1 MPIYILTKEYSKQLL
16 QKFMVIKIM
25 QESPKKILVIEDDN
39 VTRNLYLKGL
49 EAKGFNTIGAN
60 NGIAGIQQAQE
71 HIPDLVICDITMPDM
86 DGYNVLTTLR
96 QDPLTGIIP
105 FIFLTGSST
114 KADVRKAMELGADD
128 YLTKPS
134 TLDEL
139 LRAIAIRLQ
148 KQATLQ
154 YWWAMKSEKA
164 PKAVFADNTTA
175 IAGGVSVSVGNS
187 KAVATLGASAS
198 ATEVSARE
206 APDTEIMIPPKS
218 IFPYIPQLK
227 EVFDFIEAHYHQGI
241 TLCDVAVAVGYSP
254 AYLTN
259 RVAKQTGETV
269 NCWIVK
275 RRMAG
280 ARFLLQND
288 DQTVEKIAKA
298 LGYQDVSHF
307 SRQFRQHHG
316 LPPQAW
322 RKEHQLVSQKQVKFW
337 QNC

>member
-1 MPIYILTKEYSKQLL
+1 MMY
-16 QKFMVIKIM
+16 
-25 QESPKKILVIEDDN
+25 ESSKKILVIEDDT

-49 EAKGFNTIGAN
+49 EAKGFDMIGAN
-60 NGIAGIQQAQE
+60 NGRVGIQQVQKD
-71 HIPDLVICDITMPDM
+71 IPDLVICDITMPDM
-86 DGYNVLTTLR
+86 DGYSVLTTLR
-96 QDPLTGIIP
+96 QDPLTAIIP
-105 FIFLTGSST
+105 FIFLTGSSS
-114 KADVRKAMELGADD
+114 KANVRKAMELGADD

-148 KQATLQ
+148 KQASLQ
-154 YWWAMKSEKA
+154 YWYSIQVEKA
-164 PKAVFADNTTA
+164 PNITA
-175 IAGGVSVSVGNS
+175 IATGVAVG
-187 KAVATLGASAS
+187 VGVGEASG
-198 ATEVSARE
+198 RE
-206 APDTEIMIPPKS
+206 ASGREDMIPDSS

-280 ARFLLQND
+280 ARFLLQNNN
-288 DQTVEKIAKA
+288 QTVEKIAKE

-316 LPPQAW
+316 LPPQTW
-322 RKEHQLVSQKQVKFW
+322 RKEHA
-337 QNC
+337 

>member
-1 MPIYILTKEYSKQLL
+1 MS
-16 QKFMVIKIM
+16 
-25 QESPKKILVIEDDN
+25 ESSNKILVIEDDN

-49 EAKGFNTIGAN
+49 EAKGFDTISAD
-60 NGIAGIQQAQE
+60 NGLAGIQQAQKR
-71 HIPDLVICDITMPDM
+71 IPDLVICDITMPDM
-86 DGYNVLTTLR
+86 DGYSVLTTLR
-96 QDPLTGIIP
+96 QDPLTAIIP

-114 KADVRKAMELGADD
+114 RADVRKAMELGADD
-128 YLTKPS
+128 YLSKPS

-139 LRAIAIRLQ
+139 LRAITTRLQ
-148 KQATLQ
+148 KQATFQ
-154 YWWAMKSEKA
+154 YWCNIQFEKA
-164 PKAVFADNTTA
+164 PKSVFEDNT
-175 IAGGVSVSVGNS
+175 ILLAGGVGE
-187 KAVATLGASAS
+187 ASG
-198 ATEVSARE
+198 RE
-206 APDTEIMIPPKS
+206 AMIPQKS
-218 IFPYIPQLK
+218 IFPCIPELK

-241 TLCDVAVAVGYSP
+241 TLCDVALAVGYSS

-280 ARFLLQND
+280 ARFLLQNSN
-288 DQTVEKIAKA
+288 QTVEKIAKA

-322 RKEHQLVSQKQVKFW
+322 RKEHPH
-337 QNC
+337 

>member
-1 MPIYILTKEYSKQLL
+1 MH
-16 QKFMVIKIM
+16 
-25 QESPKKILVIEDDN
+25 ESPKKILVIEDDN

-49 EAKGFNTIGAN
+49 EAKGFDTIGADT
-60 NGIAGIQQAQE
+60 GVAGIQQAQE

-86 DGYNVLTTLR
+86 DGYSVLATLR
-96 QDPLTGIIP
+96 QDPVTAIIP

-154 YWWAMKSEKA
+154 YWWAMKLEKA
-164 PKAVFADNTTA
+164 PKSVFADNTTA
-175 IAGGVSVSVGNS
+175 IAEGVSVGE
-187 KAVATLGASAS
+187 ASG
-198 ATEVSARE
+198 RE
-206 APDTEIMIPPKS
+206 ASGTEIMMPPKS

-259 RVAKQTGETV
+259 RVAKQTGDTV

-322 RKEHQLVSQKQVKFW
+322 RKEHQLVSQKQVKVW

>member
-1 MPIYILTKEYSKQLL
+1 
-16 QKFMVIKIM
+16 MVY
-25 QESPKKILVIEDDN
+25 ESSNKILVIEDDN
-39 VTRNLYLKGL
+39 VTRDLYLKGL
-49 EAKGFNTIGAN
+49 KAKGFDTIGAD
-60 NGIAGIQQAQE
+60 NGLAGIQQAQE
-71 HIPDLVICDITMPDM
+71 YIPDLVICDITMPDM
-86 DGYNVLTTLR
+86 DGYSVLNTLR
-96 QDPLTGIIP
+96 QEPLTAIIP
-105 FIFLTGSST
+105 FIFLTGSSS

-139 LRAIAIRLQ
+139 LRAIATRLQ
-148 KQATLQ
+148 KQATMQ
-154 YWWAMKSEKA
+154 NWCTMKSEKA
-164 PKAVFADNTTA
+164 PKSVFADNTTVA
-175 IAGGVSVSVGNS
+175 IAPEQTSD
-187 KAVATLGASAS
+187 
-198 ATEVSARE
+198 E
-206 APDTEIMIPPKS
+206 EITIPFKS
-218 IFPYIPQLK
+218 IFPAIPQLK

-259 RVAKQTGETV
+259 RVARQTGETV

-280 ARFLLQND
+280 ARFLLQNNN
-288 DQTVEKIAKA
+288 QTVEKIAKA

-322 RKEHQLVSQKQVKFW
+322 RKQHQLVSQKQVKLW
-337 QNC
+337 

>member
-1 MPIYILTKEYSKQLL
+1 MMY
-16 QKFMVIKIM
+16 
-25 QESPKKILVIEDDN
+25 ESSNKILVIEDDN
-39 VTRNLYLKGL
+39 VTRDLYLKGL
-49 EAKGFNTIGAN
+49 KAKGFDTISAE
-60 NGIAGIQQAQE
+60 NGLAGIQQAQE
-71 HIPDLVICDITMPDM
+71 CIPDLVICDITMPDM
-86 DGYNVLTTLR
+86 DGYSVLSTLR
-96 QDPLTGIIP
+96 QDPLTAIIP
-105 FIFLTGSST
+105 FIFLTGSSS

-154 YWWAMKSEKA
+154 YWCAMKFEKA
-164 PKAVFADNTTA
+164 PKSVFADNTTVA
-175 IAGGVSVSVGNS
+175 IAPEE
-187 KAVATLGASAS
+187 T
-198 ATEVSARE
+198 
-206 APDTEIMIPPKS
+206 PDEKTTIPFKS
-218 IFPYIPQLK
+218 IFPSIPQLK

-259 RVAKQTGETV
+259 RVARQTGETV

-280 ARFLLQND
+280 ARFLLQNNN
-288 DQTVEKIAKA
+288 QTIEKIAKA

-322 RKEHQLVSQKQVKFW
+322 RKQHQLVSQKQVTLW
-337 QNC
+337 

>member
-1 MPIYILTKEYSKQLL
+1 MMYQS
-16 QKFMVIKIM
+16 
-25 QESPKKILVIEDDN
+25 SKKILVIEDDN

-49 EAKGFNTIGAN
+49 KAKGFDPIGAD
-60 NGIAGIQQAQE
+60 NGLAGIQQAQE
-71 HIPDLVICDITMPDM
+71 CIPDLVICDITMPDM
-86 DGYNVLTTLR
+86 DGYSVLTTLR
-96 QDPLTGIIP
+96 QNPLTTIIP

-139 LRAIAIRLQ
+139 LRAIATRLQ

-154 YWWAMKSEKA
+154 NWCAIQFNKASKS
-164 PKAVFADNTTA
+164 VFGDDNNTTA
-175 IAGGVSVSVGNS
+175 IAEDANVGVGESSR
-187 KAVATLGASAS
+187 
-198 ATEVSARE
+198 RE
-206 APDTEIMIPPKS
+206 PFPREGSRQEGITFPKS
-218 IFPYIPQLK
+218 IFPCIPQLK

-241 TLCDVAVAVGYSP
+241 TLCDVAEAVGYSP

-259 RVAKQTGETV
+259 RVARQTGETV

-280 ARFLLQND
+280 ARFLLQNN
-288 DQTVEKIAKA
+288 DQTIEKIAKA

-322 RKEHQLVSQKQVKFW
+322 RKEHQVVSEKQLKLC
-337 QNC
+337 QSELLSHT

>member
-1 MPIYILTKEYSKQLL
+1 
-16 QKFMVIKIM
+16 MVY
-25 QESPKKILVIEDDN
+25 ESSNKILVIEDDN
-39 VTRNLYLKGL
+39 VTRDLYLKGL
-49 EAKGFNTIGAN
+49 KAKGFDTIGADS
-60 NGIAGIQQAQE
+60 GIVGIQQAQE
-71 HIPDLVICDITMPDM
+71 YIPDLVICDITMPDM
-86 DGYNVLTTLR
+86 DGYSVLNTLR
-96 QDPLTGIIP
+96 QDPLTAIIP
-105 FIFLTGSST
+105 FIFLTGSSS

-139 LRAIAIRLQ
+139 LRAITTRLQ
-148 KQATLQ
+148 KRATLQ
-154 YWWAMKSEKA
+154 NWCTMKSEKA
-164 PKAVFADNTTA
+164 PKSVFADHTTVA
-175 IAGGVSVSVGNS
+175 IAPREISDEE
-187 KAVATLGASAS
+187 ATISS
-198 ATEVSARE
+198 
-206 APDTEIMIPPKS
+206 KS
-218 IFPYIPQLK
+218 IFPCVPQLK

-259 RVAKQTGETV
+259 RVARQTGETV

-280 ARFLLQND
+280 ARFLLQNNN
-288 DQTVEKIAKA
+288 QTVEKIAKA

-322 RKEHQLVSQKQVKFW
+322 RKQHQLVSQKQVKLW
-337 QNC
+337 

>member
-1 MPIYILTKEYSKQLL
+1 MSQ
-16 QKFMVIKIM
+16 
-25 QESPKKILVIEDDN
+25 SSKKILIIEDDN

-49 EAKGFNTIGAN
+49 EAKGFDTICAD
-60 NGIAGIQQAQE
+60 NGLAGIQQAQE

-86 DGYNVLTTLR
+86 DGYSVLATLR
-96 QDPLTGIIP
+96 QDPVTAIIP

-114 KADVRKAMELGADD
+114 RADVRKAMELGADD
-128 YLTKPS
+128 HLSKPS

-139 LRAIAIRLQ
+139 LKAIAIRLQ

-154 YWWAMKSEKA
+154 YWCTIQFEKA
-164 PKAVFADNTTA
+164 AKSLFADNTTA
-175 IAGGVSVSVGNS
+175 IARD
-187 KAVATLGASAS
+187 VAIASDE
-198 ATEVSARE
+198 EVSDE
-206 APDTEIMIPPKS
+206 DPSKS
-218 IFPYIPQLK
+218 IFPCIPQLK

-280 ARFLLQND
+280 ARFLLQNN

-322 RKEHQLVSQKQVKFW
+322 RKQHQLVSQKQV
-337 QNC
+337 QLC

>member
-1 MPIYILTKEYSKQLL
+1 MMY
-16 QKFMVIKIM
+16 
-25 QESPKKILVIEDDN
+25 ESSKKILVIEDDS

-49 EAKGFNTIGAN
+49 EAKGFDMIGAQ
-60 NGIAGIQQAQE
+60 NGRIGIQQAYKDT
-71 HIPDLVICDITMPDM
+71 PDLVICDITMPDM
-86 DGYNVLTTLR
+86 DGYGVLTTLR
-96 QDPLTGIIP
+96 QDPVTAIIP

-114 KADVRKAMELGADD
+114 RADVRKAMELGADD

-139 LRAIAIRLQ
+139 LRAIATRLQ
-148 KQATLQ
+148 KQANLQ
-154 YWWAMKSEKA
+154 YWCNIQFEKA
-164 PKAVFADNTTA
+164 AKSVFADNTTA
-175 IAGGVSVSVGNS
+175 IAEGV
-187 KAVATLGASAS
+187 AVASD
-198 ATEVSARE
+198 RE
-206 APDTEIMIPPKS
+206 APDKHASKS
-218 IFPYIPQLK
+218 IFPCIPQLK
-227 EVFDFIEAHYHQGI
+227 EVFDFIETHYHQGI
-241 TLCDVAVAVGYSP
+241 TLCDVALAVGYSP

-259 RVAKQTGETV
+259 RVARQTGETV

-280 ARFLLQND
+280 ARFLLQNN

-322 RKEHQLVSQKQVKFW
+322 RKEHQFGLQQ
-337 QNC
+337 

>member
-1 MPIYILTKEYSKQLL
+1 MMY
-16 QKFMVIKIM
+16 
-25 QESPKKILVIEDDN
+25 ESSKKILVIEDDT

-49 EAKGFNTIGAN
+49 EAKGFDMIGAN
-60 NGIAGIQQAQE
+60 NGRVGIQQVQKD
-71 HIPDLVICDITMPDM
+71 IPDLVICDITMPDM
-86 DGYNVLTTLR
+86 DGYSVLTTLR
-96 QDPLTGIIP
+96 QDPLTAIIP
-105 FIFLTGSST
+105 FIFLTGSSS
-114 KADVRKAMELGADD
+114 KANVRKAMELGADD

-148 KQATLQ
+148 KQASLQ
-154 YWWAMKSEKA
+154 YWYSIQVEKA
-164 PKAVFADNTTA
+164 PNITA
-175 IAGGVSVSVGNS
+175 IATGVAVG
-187 KAVATLGASAS
+187 VGVGEASG
-198 ATEVSARE
+198 RE
-206 APDTEIMIPPKS
+206 ASGREGMIPDSS

-280 ARFLLQND
+280 ARFLLQNNN
-288 DQTVEKIAKA
+288 QTVEKIAKE

-316 LPPQAW
+316 LPPQTW
-322 RKEHQLVSQKQVKFW
+322 RKEHA
-337 QNC
+337 

>member
-1 MPIYILTKEYSKQLL
+1 MIY
-16 QKFMVIKIM
+16 
-25 QESPKKILVIEDDN
+25 ESSNKILVIEDDN
-39 VTRNLYLKGL
+39 VTRDLYLKGL
-49 EAKGFNTIGAN
+49 KAKGFDTISAD
-60 NGIAGIQQAQE
+60 NGLAGIQQVQE
-71 HIPDLVICDITMPDM
+71 CIPDLVICDITMPDM
-86 DGYNVLTTLR
+86 DGYSVLATLR
-96 QDPLTGIIP
+96 QDPLTAIIP
-105 FIFLTGSST
+105 FIFLTGSSN

-154 YWWAMKSEKA
+154 NWCTMKSEKA
-164 PKAVFADNTTA
+164 LKSVFADNTSAA
-175 IAGGVSVSVGNS
+175 IASV
-187 KAVATLGASAS
+187 KTPDQ
-198 ATEVSARE
+198 EV
-206 APDTEIMIPPKS
+206 TIPSKS
-218 IFPYIPQLK
+218 IFPAVPQLK

-259 RVAKQTGETV
+259 RVARQTGETV

-280 ARFLLQND
+280 ARFFLQNNNE
-288 DQTVEKIAKA
+288 TIEKIAKA

-322 RKEHQLVSQKQVKFW
+322 RKQHQLEEQK
-337 QNC
+337 

>member
-1 MPIYILTKEYSKQLL
+1 MY
-16 QKFMVIKIM
+16 
-25 QESPKKILVIEDDN
+25 ESSNKILVIEDDH
-39 VTRNLYLKGL
+39 VTRDLYLKGL
-49 EAKGFNTIGAN
+49 KAKGFDTISAN
-60 NGIAGIQQAQE
+60 NGLAGIQQAQE
-71 HIPDLVICDITMPDM
+71 CIPDLVICDITMPDM
-86 DGYNVLTTLR
+86 DGYSVLSTLR
-96 QDPLTGIIP
+96 QDPLTAIIP
-105 FIFLTGSST
+105 FIFLTGSSN

-154 YWWAMKSEKA
+154 YWWAMKFEKA
-164 PKAVFADNTTA
+164 PKSVFVDNTLDA
-175 IAGGVSVSVGNS
+175 IAPEEPTILS
-187 KAVATLGASAS
+187 
-198 ATEVSARE
+198 
-206 APDTEIMIPPKS
+206 KS
-218 IFPYIPQLK
+218 IFPSIPQLK

-259 RVAKQTGETV
+259 RVARQTGETV

-280 ARFLLQND
+280 ARFLLQNNN
-288 DQTVEKIAKA
+288 QTIEKIAKA

-307 SRQFRQHHG
+307 SRQFRQHHD

-322 RKEHQLVSQKQVKFW
+322 RKQHQLVSQKQVKLW
-337 QNC
+337 

>member
-1 MPIYILTKEYSKQLL
+1 MY
-16 QKFMVIKIM
+16 
-25 QESPKKILVIEDDN
+25 ESPKKILVIEDDN

-49 EAKGFNTIGAN
+49 EAKGFDTIGAN
-60 NGIAGIQQAQE
+60 SGVAGIQQAQE

-96 QDPLTGIIP
+96 QDPVTGIIP

-164 PKAVFADNTTA
+164 PKSVFADNTTA
-175 IAGGVSVSVGNS
+175 IAGGVSVSVGRAS
-187 KAVATLGASAS
+187 GTEASARE
-198 ATEVSARE
+198 ASARE

>member
-1 MPIYILTKEYSKQLL
+1 MY
-16 QKFMVIKIM
+16 
-25 QESPKKILVIEDDN
+25 ESSKKILVIEDDN

-49 EAKGFNTIGAN
+49 KAKGFEPLGAN
-60 NGIAGIQQAQE
+60 NGLAGIQQAQE
-71 HIPDLVICDITMPDM
+71 SIPDLVICDITMPDM
-86 DGYNVLTTLR
+86 DGYSVLATLR
-96 QDPLTGIIP
+96 QNPQTAIIP

-114 KADVRKAMELGADD
+114 RADVRKAMELGADD

-134 TLDEL
+134 TLEEL
-139 LRAIAIRLQ
+139 LRAIATRLE
-148 KQATLQ
+148 KQANLR
-154 YWWAMKSEKA
+154 YWCAIQFDKPAKSVFVDNDTIAAEDGNVDVGVGA
-164 PKAVFADNTTA
+164 ASPKE
-175 IAGGVSVSVGNS
+175 
-187 KAVATLGASAS
+187 ASDPES
-198 ATEVSARE
+198 
-206 APDTEIMIPPKS
+206 I
-218 IFPYIPQLK
+218 IFPCIPELK

-259 RVAKQTGETV
+259 RVARQTGETV

-280 ARFLLQND
+280 ARSLLQNNN
-288 DQTVEKIAKA
+288 QTIEKIAKA

-322 RKEHQLVSQKQVKFW
+322 RKENQVVSEKQL
-337 QNC
+337 NY

>member
-1 MPIYILTKEYSKQLL
+1 MMS
-16 QKFMVIKIM
+16 
-25 QESPKKILVIEDDN
+25 ESSNKILVIEDDN

-49 EAKGFNTIGAN
+49 KAKGFDPIGAD
-60 NGIAGIQQAQE
+60 NGLAGIQRAQDR
-71 HIPDLVICDITMPDM
+71 IPDLVICDITMPDM
-86 DGYNVLTTLR
+86 DGYDVLTTLR
-96 QDPLTGIIP
+96 RDPVTAIIP

-114 KADVRKAMELGADD
+114 RADVRKAMELGADD

-139 LRAIAIRLQ
+139 LKVIATRLQ
-148 KQATLQ
+148 KQATFQ
-154 YWWAMKSEKA
+154 DWCAIQFEKA
-164 PKAVFADNTTA
+164 PKSVFADNITA
-175 IAGGVSVSVGNS
+175 IAGGVGVGE
-187 KAVATLGASAS
+187 ASL
-198 ATEVSARE
+198 RE
-206 APDTEIMIPPKS
+206 ASGTETMIPPKS
-218 IFPYIPQLK
+218 IFPCIPQLK
-227 EVFDFIEAHYHQGI
+227 EVFDFIEAHYQEGI
-241 TLCDVAVAVGYSP
+241 TLCDVALAVGYSP

-288 DQTVEKIAKA
+288 NQTVEKIAKA

-322 RKEHQLVSQKQVKFW
+322 RKEHQLGSQKQVKLW
-337 QNC
+337 

>member
-1 MPIYILTKEYSKQLL
+1 
-16 QKFMVIKIM
+16 M

-39 VTRNLYLKGL
+39 VTRNLYLMGL
-49 EAKGFNTIGAN
+49 KAKGFDTIGAD
-60 NGIAGIQQAQE
+60 NGLAGIQQAQE

-86 DGYNVLTTLR
+86 DGYSVLNTLR
-96 QDPLTGIIP
+96 QDPVTAIIP
-105 FIFLTGSST
+105 FIFMTGSST

-139 LRAIAIRLQ
+139 LRAIAIRLE

-154 YWWAMKSEKA
+154 YWWAMKLEKD
-164 PKAVFADNTTA
+164 PQLVFADNTTA
-175 IAGGVSVSVGNS
+175 IAEGVSVG
-187 KAVATLGASAS
+187 KASGT
-198 ATEVSARE
+198 E
-206 APDTEIMIPPKS
+206 APDTEIMMPPKS

-280 ARFLLQND
+280 ARFLLQNN

-322 RKEHQLVSQKQVKFW
+322 RKEHQLVSQKQVKLW

>member
-1 MPIYILTKEYSKQLL
+1 MMY
-16 QKFMVIKIM
+16 
-25 QESPKKILVIEDDN
+25 ESSKKILVIEDDN

-49 EAKGFNTIGAN
+49 EAKGFDTIGAN
-60 NGIAGIQQAQE
+60 NGLAGIQQAQE

-86 DGYNVLTTLR
+86 DGYSVLTTLR
-96 QDPLTGIIP
+96 QEPLTAIIP

-154 YWWAMKSEKA
+154 YWWAMKFEKA
-164 PKAVFADNTTA
+164 PKSVFADHTPA
-175 IAGGVSVSVGNS
+175 IAGGVSVG
-187 KAVATLGASAS
+187 VASGT
-198 ATEVSARE
+198 E
-206 APDTEIMIPPKS
+206 APDTEMMVPSKS

-280 ARFLLQND
+280 ARFLLQNN

-322 RKEHQLVSQKQVKFW
+322 RKEHQLVSQKQVKLW

>member
-1 MPIYILTKEYSKQLL
+1 MY
-16 QKFMVIKIM
+16 
-25 QESPKKILVIEDDN
+25 ESSKKILVIEDDT
-39 VTRNLYLKGL
+39 VTRNLYLRGL
-49 EAKGFNTIGAN
+49 EAKGFDMIGAD
-60 NGIAGIQQAQE
+60 NGRVGIQQVQKD
-71 HIPDLVICDITMPDM
+71 IPDLVICDIMMPDM
-86 DGYNVLTTLR
+86 DGYSVLSTLR
-96 QDPLTGIIP
+96 QNPLTAIIP
-105 FIFLTGSST
+105 FIFLSGSST

-139 LRAIAIRLQ
+139 LRAIATRLQ

-154 YWWAMKSEKA
+154 YWCSIQSEKP
-164 PKAVFADNTTA
+164 PKSVFVDNT
-175 IAGGVSVSVGNS
+175 GDV
-187 KAVATLGASAS
+187 AVAPDK
-198 ATEVSARE
+198 E
-206 APDTEIMIPPKS
+206 ANIPFKS
-218 IFPYIPQLK
+218 IFPSIPQLK

-259 RVAKQTGETV
+259 RVARQTGETV

-280 ARFLLQND
+280 ARFLLQNN

-322 RKEHQLVSQKQVKFW
+322 RKEHQIVSQK
-337 QNC
+337 

>member
-1 MPIYILTKEYSKQLL
+1 MS
-16 QKFMVIKIM
+16 
-25 QESPKKILVIEDDN
+25 ESSNKILVIEDDN

-49 EAKGFNTIGAN
+49 EARGFNTIGAD
-60 NGIAGIQQAQE
+60 NGFAGIQQAQK

-96 QDPLTGIIP
+96 QDPFTATAIIP
-105 FIFLTGSST
+105 FIFLTGST
-114 KADVRKAMELGADD
+114 TRADVRKAMELGADD

-139 LRAIAIRLQ
+139 VSVIVTRLE
-148 KQATLQ
+148 KQAILK
-154 YWWAMKSEKA
+154 YWYNIQCKKTAKS
-164 PKAVFADNTTA
+164 VFADNTTA
-175 IAGGVSVSVGNS
+175 IAGGV
-187 KAVATLGASAS
+187 AVDFDE
-198 ATEVSARE
+198 EVYDRDPS
-206 APDTEIMIPPKS
+206 KS
-218 IFPYIPQLK
+218 IFPCIPQLK
-227 EVFDFIEAHYHQGI
+227 EIFDFIEAHYDQGI
-241 TLCDVAVAVGYSP
+241 TLCDVALAVGYSP

-280 ARFLLQND
+280 ARFLLQNN

-322 RKEHQLVSQKQVKFW
+322 RKQHQLVSQKQV
-337 QNC
+337 QLC

>member
-1 MPIYILTKEYSKQLL
+1 MMY
-16 QKFMVIKIM
+16 
-25 QESPKKILVIEDDN
+25 ESSNKILVIEDDK

-49 EAKGFNTIGAN
+49 EAKGFDTIGAD
-60 NGIAGIQQAQE
+60 NGLAGIQKAQE
-71 HIPDLVICDITMPDM
+71 RIPDLVICDITMPDM
-86 DGYNVLTTLR
+86 DGYSVLTTLR
-96 QDPLTGIIP
+96 QDPLTAIIP

-139 LRAIAIRLQ
+139 LRAIAIRLE
-148 KQATLQ
+148 KQASLQ
-154 YWWAMKSEKA
+154 YWCNIKFEKA
-164 PKAVFADNTTA
+164 AKSVFRDNTTA
-175 IAGGVSVSVGNS
+175 IAGGVGVAVGVGVGES
-187 KAVATLGASAS
+187 SG
-198 ATEVSARE
+198 RE
-206 APDTEIMIPPKS
+206 AMNPDSSS
-218 IFPYIPQLK
+218 IFPCIPQLK
-227 EVFDFIEAHYHQGI
+227 EVFDFIEAHYHEGI
-241 TLCDVAVAVGYSP
+241 TLCDVAIAVGYSP

-259 RVAKQTGETV
+259 RVARQTGQTV

-280 ARFLLQND
+280 ARFLLQNNN
-288 DQTVEKIAKA
+288 QTVEKIAKT

-322 RKEHQLVSQKQVKFW
+322 RKEYSQ
-337 QNC
+337 

>member
-1 MPIYILTKEYSKQLL
+1 MIY
-16 QKFMVIKIM
+16 
-25 QESPKKILVIEDDN
+25 ESSNKILVIEDDN
-39 VTRNLYLKGL
+39 VTRDLYLKGL
-49 EAKGFNTIGAN
+49 KAKGFDTISAN
-60 NGIAGIQQAQE
+60 NGLAGIQQVQE
-71 HIPDLVICDITMPDM
+71 CIPDLVICDITMPDM
-86 DGYNVLTTLR
+86 DGYSVLSTLR
-96 QDPLTGIIP
+96 QDPLTAIIP
-105 FIFLTGSST
+105 FIFLTGSSN

-154 YWWAMKSEKA
+154 NWCTMKSEKA
-164 PKAVFADNTTA
+164 LKSVFADNTSPA
-175 IAGGVSVSVGNS
+175 IAPVE
-187 KAVATLGASAS
+187 T
-198 ATEVSARE
+198 TDRE
-206 APDTEIMIPPKS
+206 TTIPSQS
-218 IFPYIPQLK
+218 IFPSIPQLK

-259 RVAKQTGETV
+259 RVARQTGETV

-288 DQTVEKIAKA
+288 NQTVEKIAKA

-322 RKEHQLVSQKQVKFW
+322 RKQHQLGSQKQVKLW
-337 QNC
+337 